1 MIGHAGSSPGGE
13 ISGKHKLTISLRS
26 LRTKLPERKH
36 SASLKGIS
44 ILLSRIDIEKPT
56 YLLAVPVNV
65 DEFLQI
71 LIERRTTFRLK
82 LHLEAAISCMTSN
95 LSSFRSSAVAIA
107 LCVVTKESFVSK
119 NNYF

>member
-13 ISGKHKLTISLRS
+13 ISGKHKLTISLWS

-56 YLLAVPVNV
+56 
-65 DEFLQI
+65 ERLQNTPAQP
-71 LIERRTTFRLK
+71 LQVSVCFEERGL
-82 LHLEAAISCMTSN
+82 
-95 LSSFRSSAVAIA
+95 
-107 LCVVTKESFVSK
+107 
-119 NNYF
+119 